1 MLGYMICYDAHYP
14 EVPRILGLK
23 GAEII
28 LFSNMGDNRE
38 GGVLWESVLRTR
50 AVDNQVHIVAA
61 VNSGRSCIV
70 SPKGE
75 VLAMTDKTAGSVAQ
89 AACDLNTSMSD
100 FSKRPIYRRYD
111 QLRRA
116 DVFEDLVRDLWD
128 D

>member
-1 MLGYMICYDAHYP
+1 MICYDGHYA
-14 EVPRILGLK
+14 EVPQLLGLQ
-23 GAEII
+23 GAQII
-28 LFSNMGDNRE
+28 LFSNMGDSRE
-38 GGVLWESVLRTR
+38 GGDVWESVVRTR

-75 VLAMTDKTAGSVAQ
+75 LLANTDRTPGAIAQ
-89 AACDLNTSMSD
+89 ATCDLNTSLCD

-116 DVFEDLVRDLWD
+116 DLYGDLARHLWD

>member
-1 MLGYMICYDAHYP
+1 VSRL
-14 EVPRILGLK
+14 LGLQ
-23 GAEII
+23 GVDVI
-28 LFSNMGDNRE
+28 LFSNMGDSRE
-38 GGVLWESVLRTR
+38 GGTLWESVVRTR

-75 VLAMTDKTAGSVAQ
+75 LLATTDKTPGVAAV
-89 AACDLNTSMSD
+89 AACDLNASLCD
-100 FSKRPIYRRYD
+100 FTNRPIHRRYD

-116 DVFEDLVRDLWD
+116 DLFGDLARHLWD